1 MIHGA
6 QNALENTEKQ
16 KNVYIK
22 ANWYLDV
29 HEKVDFFFFV
39 CLTVCKLKVLNVIF
53 TFPCP
58 LFLNSHLGV
67 WHFGGSQREIPH

>member
-16 KNVYIK
+16 KNVS
-22 ANWYLDV
+22 LDV